1 MTLLVCLPFGGSGAA
16 FFHPWAAF
24 AEDGLEVVPMRLPGR
39 ERLIDVEP
47 HRTVKDA
54 VDAMLE
60 DLRKELDG
68 PADVV
73 LFGHSVGAVLAY
85 ELAHRLVT
93 VPGVVVRHLVV
104 SGSPGPSTERPHE
117 IRASVR
123 EDDDAFLAQVQ
134 VLSGHVDQALYH
146 PDLRELLLPAL
157 RADVTMHENYVP
169 STTEPLSVPITAVR
183 GTGDELVAT
192 DDIREW
198 AEFTAAGF
206 TVAELPGAHMYV
218 VDSGEAVMNLIQN
231 AIRSDSVV

>member
-24 AEDGLEVVPMRLPGR
+24 ATEGLEVVPMRLPGR

-47 HRTVKDA
+47 YRSVKDA
-54 VDAMLE
+54 VDAFLE
-60 DLRKELDG
+60 DLAGTLDG
-68 PADVV
+68 QDVV

-85 ELAHRLVT
+85 ELAHRLAPSVT
-93 VPGVVVRHLVV
+93 VRHLFV
-104 SGSPGPSTERPHE
+104 SGSPGPSTVRPHE

-134 VLSGHVDQALYH
+134 VLSGHVDQALFH

-169 STTEPLSVPITAVR
+169 STTEPLSAPITALR
-183 GTGDELVAT
+183 GTGDELVDA
-192 DDIREW
+192 DSVREW
-198 AEFTAAGF
+198 AEFTTGGFAA
-206 TVAELPGAHMYV
+206 AEISGAHMYV
-218 VDSGEAVMNLIQN
+218 VDSGEALMNLIQN
-231 AIRSDSVV
+231 TIRSDSVV

>member
-1 MTLLVCLPFGGSGAA
+1 MTLMVCLPFGGSGAA
-16 FFHPWAAF
+16 FFHPWSAF
-24 AEDGLEVVPMRLPGR
+24 AADGLEVVPMRLPGR

-47 HRTVKDA
+47 YRSVHDA
-54 VDAMLE
+54 VDAFLD
-60 DLRKELDG
+60 DLGE
-68 PADVV
+68 PTDVV

-85 ELAHRLVT
+85 ELAHRLASSVT
-93 VPGVVVRHLVV
+93 VRHLFV
-104 SGSPGPSTERPHE
+104 SGSPGPATERPHE

-123 EDDDAFLAQVQ
+123 EDDDAFLAQVR

-169 STTEPLSVPITAVR
+169 STTEPLAVPITALR
-183 GTGDELVAT
+183 GSGDELVAAEG
-192 DDIREW
+192 IREW
-198 AEFTAAGF
+198 AAFTTAGF
-206 TVAELPGAHMYV
+206 ETVELPGEHMYV

>member
-47 HRTVKDA
+47 YRSVKDA
-54 VDAMLE
+54 VDAFLE
-60 DLRKELDG
+60 DLAGQLDG
-68 PADVV
+68 QDVV

-85 ELAHRLVT
+85 ELAHRLAPSVT
-93 VPGVVVRHLVV
+93 VRHLFV
-104 SGSPGPSTERPHE
+104 SGSPGPSTVRPHE

-169 STTEPLSVPITAVR
+169 STTEPLPVPITALR
-183 GTGDELVAT
+183 GAGDDLVDA
-192 DDIREW
+192 DGIREW
-198 AEFTAAGF
+198 AEFTTARFAA
-206 TVAELPGAHMYV
+206 AELPGAHMYV
-218 VDSGEAVMNLIQN
+218 VDSGEAVMKLIQN

>member
-16 FFHPWAAF
+16 FFHPWSAF
-24 AEDGLEVVPMRLPGR
+24 AADDLEVVPMRLPGR
-39 ERLIDVEP
+39 ERLIDVKP
-47 HRTVKDA
+47 YRSVKDA
-54 VDAMLE
+54 VDAFLQ
-60 DLRKELDG
+60 DLAGTLDG
-68 PADVV
+68 HADVV

-85 ELAHRLVT
+85 ELAHRLAPS
-93 VPGVVVRHLVV
+93 VPVRHVFV
-104 SGSPGPSTERPHE
+104 SGSPGPNTERPYE

-169 STTEPLSVPITAVR
+169 STTEPLVVPITALR
-183 GTGDELVAT
+183 GAGDKLVAAES
-192 DDIREW
+192 IREW
-198 AEFTAAGF
+198 AGF
-206 TVAELPGAHMYV
+206 TTARFATAELPGTHMYV

-231 AIRSDSVV
+231 TIRSDSVV